1 MQMNVVS
8 DVHFF
13 GVGRTRVNIMLFW
26 SSKLWHEYSEP
37 VYKLFSLKICTL
49 LQQNNKLF
57 LLFHSRT
64 SNTACKANSRNTKF
78 LLQFIKCID
87 SSAEAREATGIVTIS
102 GHHCMSTNIFVILI

>member
-37 VYKLFSLKICTL
+37 V
-49 LQQNNKLF
+49 
-57 LLFHSRT
+57 
-64 SNTACKANSRNTKF
+64 
-78 LLQFIKCID
+78 
-87 SSAEAREATGIVTIS
+87 
-102 GHHCMSTNIFVILI
+102 